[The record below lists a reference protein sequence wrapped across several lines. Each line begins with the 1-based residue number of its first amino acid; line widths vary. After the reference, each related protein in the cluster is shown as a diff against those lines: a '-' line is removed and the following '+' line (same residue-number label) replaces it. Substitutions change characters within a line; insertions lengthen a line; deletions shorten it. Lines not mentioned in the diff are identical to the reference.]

1 MSNALFQKC
10 VLLSTLLPRQSTLLT
25 SYSEYKNR
33 AVGKNDWRRV
43 RVFFRSYHDA
53 VGLSDGPQVDL
64 LVVAAGDEDAPGLV
78 AQRQAVDV
86 GRVRHE
92 LL

>member
-1 MSNALFQKC
+1 MI
-10 VLLSTLLPRQSTLLT
+10 
-25 SYSEYKNR
+25 
-33 AVGKNDWRRV
+33 RRV
-43 RVFFRSYHDA
+43 RFLSYHDA

>member
-1 MSNALFQKC
+1 MFTTTRKRAL
-10 VLLSTLLPRQSTLLT
+10 S
-25 SYSEYKNR
+25 
-33 AVGKNDWRRV
+33 
-43 RVFFRSYHDA
+43 SYHDA

-86 GRVRHE
+86 GRVSNE